1 MQNPE
6 NPQEPIPQSSPQPK
20 IIEAEPV
27 LNPENGN
34 PENPENQNQEGQFD
48 INSYDLTKNFQGVY
62 HPTVRFPTSLIPTM
76 ENNTKD
82 QFPKYPLSENQKIP
96 NIHGEKTMVCW
107 NCASVLM
114 VKDEWSVVKCTN
126 CGKINRV
133 PGTEDNVDSA
143 IRLNDN
149 MNHFDLYVPYVYA
162 VITCPFCQTENK
174 VRKDAEHIVCF
185 QCHNSYNIQ
194 KEPWENY
201 CPKKDNKEY
210 PVVENP
216 PIVNKCESC
225 HGCGKCNG
233 CNNDE
238 TTKLLKKLIKQL
250 DRNPKTKI
258 QLLPDR
264 YKPLRDLVRDVDE
277 MGGAKVGGKENYY
290 NLFRKGVSYNNND
303 LGVGNIN
310 YRRKRKI
317 VNYNRNNNFNDNYRD
332 KPISLRSD
340 INDGD
345 YNDMESL
352 KKKLYSEIRND
363 PKYSD
368 IYKGQVNNMSRPRSF
383 NNIYDKKKYYG
394 GNPKNDAVY
403 NVMFNSDLKK
413 SYDHA
418 APNPQQ
424 FKEDSKNYDRDDI
437 RSKTTQLYGGIT
449 FDYN

>member
-1 MQNPE
+1 MEQNNYFTSDNNNNIE
-6 NPQEPIPQSSPQPK
+6 NNPK
-20 IIEAEPV
+20 IIQ
-27 LNPENGN
+27 G
-34 PENPENQNQEGQFD
+34 ENPDEIPQNNNNNQNQNINIENFD
-48 INSYDLTKNFQGVY
+48 MQKNFDNPQLIL
-62 HPTVRFPTSLIPTM
+62 PPNLINTSD
-76 ENNTKD
+76 NNNIN
-82 QFPKYPLSENQKIP
+82 PKINNAPDSSKIP
-96 NIHGEKTMVCW
+96 NIHGEKTIVCW
-107 NCASVLM
+107 NCLSVLM

-133 PGTEDNVDSA
+133 PGTEDNIESA

-277 MGGAKVGGKENYY
+277 MGGVKVGGKENYY
-290 NLFRKGVSYNNND
+290 NLFRKGVSYNGINRNFNN
-303 LGVGNIN
+303 NN
-310 YRRKRKI
+310 YRKKKKNF
-317 VNYNRNNNFNDNYRD
+317 NYNNFDDNNGNNFNSNYRE
-332 KPISLRSD
+332 KPISVISE
-340 INDGD
+340 INDND

-352 KKKLYSEIRND
+352 KKKLYNEIRND
-363 PKYSD
+363 PKYND
-368 IYKGQVNNMSRPRSF
+368 IYNSGNNNMNRPRSF
-383 NNIYDKKKYYG
+383 NNVFDKKKYYG

-403 NVMFNSDLKK
+403 NVMFNTGIKK
-413 SYDHA
+413 NFEDA
-418 APNPQQ
+418 APIPRDYNL
-424 FKEDSKNYDRDDI
+424 EDSKNFDKNDVM
-437 RSKTTQLYGGIT
+437 SKTTKLYGGVS

>member
-1 MQNPE
+1 ME
-6 NPQEPIPQSSPQPK
+6 NSQYQS
-20 IIEAEPV
+20 
-27 LNPENGN
+27 
-34 PENPENQNQEGQFD
+34 PENQSIPDNQIIEGEPASSNNQDDNSQRPFNIENYD
-48 INSYDLTKNFQGVY
+48 ISQNFKGTYNPQINY
-62 HPTVRFPTSLIPTM
+62 PQSLIPTL
-76 ENNTKD
+76 ENNTSD
-82 QFPKYPLSENQKIP
+82 QYPQYPLSDNQKIP

-114 VKDEWSVVKCTN
+114 VKDEWSVVICTN

-133 PGTEDNVDSA
+133 PGTEDNIDSA

-201 CPKKDNKEY
+201 CPKKDNKDY

-216 PIVNKCESC
+216 PIINKCESC
-225 HGCGKCNG
+225 HGCSKCDNG
-233 CNNDE
+233 NDE

-250 DRNPKTKI
+250 DKKPKMKV

-277 MGGAKVGGKENYY
+277 MGGVKVGGKENYY
-290 NLFRKGVSYNNND
+290 NLFRKGVSYNGINKNFNN
-303 LGVGNIN
+303 NT
-310 YRRKRKI
+310 YRKKRRNFN
-317 VNYNRNNNFNDNYRD
+317 NYNFDDNYNNRNFNSNFRE
-332 KPISLRSD
+332 KPISVISD
-340 INDGD
+340 INDSD

-352 KKKLYSEIRND
+352 KKKLYNEIRND
-363 PKYSD
+363 PKYND
-368 IYKGQVNNMSRPRSF
+368 IYNSGNNNMNRPRSF
-383 NNIYDKKKYYG
+383 NNVFDKKKYYG

-403 NVMFNSDLKK
+403 NVMFNTGIKK
-413 SYDHA
+413 NFEDA
-418 APNPQQ
+418 APIPRDYNL
-424 FKEDSKNYDRDDI
+424 EDSKNFDKNDVM
-437 RSKTTQLYGGIT
+437 SKTTKLYGGVS